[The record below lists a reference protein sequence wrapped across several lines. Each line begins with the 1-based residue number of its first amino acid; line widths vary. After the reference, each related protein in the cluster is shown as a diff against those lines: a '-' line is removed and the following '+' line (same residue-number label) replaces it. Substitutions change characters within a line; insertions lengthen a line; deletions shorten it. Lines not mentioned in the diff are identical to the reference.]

1 MINNSI
7 SDLVPEVFLHAHL
20 SGLQLAQN
28 SWPEQLEIF
37 PERSAVL
44 GEMLPGMYC
53 KPSELS
59 HLFASSESL

>member
-28 SWPEQLEIF
+28 SWPEQLEVF

-53 KPSELS
+53 
-59 HLFASSESL
+59 